1 MNSDA
6 LKKLAG
12 PPQEF
17 LPPGGKSPKA
27 ISGGALFVWIY
38 LPEATTP
45 VVAGRLNIRA
55 TPTGSVGEFVY
66 GQSYLARSDAI
77 PLDPVSLPLNNSA
90 APFTSLSGFPG
101 VILDACPDRWGI
113 AVIDRLLGKKPYP
126 AGYLLMNDPG
136 RAGNLAFS
144 PAANEPPQELE
155 SREFPLADLL
165 GAAVAVE
172 TGQPVDPE
180 LLRALHPGTG
190 GARPKCN
197 IIDSDAVWIAK
208 FPSVKD
214 SPLISVPRLEHATM
228 RLAREWC
235 GIDSA
240 ETRLKVVD
248 GKDVCL
254 VRRFDRTV
262 LGSKTFRKGL
272 ISARTVFYADP
283 AYAAVV
289 TGSYGRLARWG
300 QRFGCTAEDRRQLLR
315 RMVFNCAVRNAD
327 DHELNHGLIHIK
339 GGEFRL
345 SQAYDIVPT
354 LTPHEI
360 HRHALLIGDSASGTI
375 TNLVSNA
382 NAFGINRDEALAII
396 TDIQA
401 AIAERWRETFY
412 EAGFDEEELRR
423 IEHVFRPIPIDTPD
437 R

>member
-1 MNSDA
+1 MNS
-6 LKKLAG
+6 
-12 PPQEF
+12 E
-17 LPPGGKSPKA
+17 
-27 ISGGALFVWIY
+27 ALFVWIY
-38 LPEATTP
+38 LPEASTP

-55 TPTGSVGEFVY
+55 TPTGAVGEFVY

-90 APFTSLSGFPG
+90 SPFTSLSGFPG

-113 AVIDRLLGKKPYP
+113 AVIDRLLGKKSYP

-144 PAANEPPQELE
+144 PAANESPQELE

-197 IIDSDAVWIAK
+197 IIDGDAVWIAK

-214 SPLISVPRLEHATM
+214 SPLVCIPRMEHATM

-240 ETRLKVVD
+240 ETRLKTVD
-248 GKDVCL
+248 GKEVCL
-254 VRRFDRTV
+254 VRRFDRTI
-262 LGSKTFRKGL
+262 LGGKVFRKGF

-283 AYAAVV
+283 AYAAVA
-289 TGSYGRLARWG
+289 TGSYGRLSRWG
-300 QRFGCTAEDRRQLLR
+300 QRFGCTAEDRRQLFR

-327 DHELNHGLIHIK
+327 DHELNHGLIHTK

-345 SQAYDIVPT
+345 SQAFDILPI

-375 TNLVSNA
+375 ANLVSNA

-396 TDIQA
+396 DEIQA
-401 AIAERWRETFY
+401 AIAEHWRETFY
-412 EAGFDEEELRR
+412 EVGFGEEDLRR